1 MSLKRVFF
9 KDTFLYGI
17 TSYLGLL
24 AGIILT
30 PIYTRFLSK
39 EEFGIMD
46 LYNTW
51 NNFFIIIIPLGLST
65 AILRTFHDYNNNKNE
80 LKENLGTLLI
90 TLIINNLIYFGISLL
105 LTDIIKDYYFQT
117 NLDFTIYFL
126 SFGIVTMTVITSYFQ
141 SLNRIRF
148 KLGHY
153 IIINLV
159 PFLIMVF
166 GGYYLVIVQKTGI
179 AGFFQASF
187 ISCAIG
193 LILSLI
199 FGKEFIYFK
208 FNRRILV
215 DTLKYSLPLLFVLIF
230 IRFTHLIDRIIINS
244 MLDISAVGDFSIAM
258 RINNIFQIF
267 ISAFTTAWFPYAMS
281 IIRDE
286 NRNEIY
292 RKAFNYY
299 LLGFGFLCFIVVL
312 FSKELLL
319 IFAPSYLNVETVI
332 YPLLISTWIG
342 GLSYFFGLGIQVA
355 KKTIFLVYSSFISFI
370 VNVGL
375 SYLLTLQFG
384 LIGVILG
391 TLTATLVWIFVEYY
405 FSKKV
410 YDLSFPVKNLFLIL
424 LGVIVITFAVY
435 FINLFALNFWLFLV
449 LKVLFSGLIAIY
461 ILYKMDLINL
471 IKEKLTS

>member
-1 MSLKRVFF
+1 
-9 KDTFLYGI
+9 
-17 TSYLGLL
+17 
-24 AGIILT
+24 
-30 PIYTRFLSK
+30 
-39 EEFGIMD
+39 MD

-193 LILSLI
+193 LILSLV
-199 FGKEFIYFK
+199 FGKEFIS
-208 FNRRILV
+208 
-215 DTLKYSLPLLFVLIF
+215 TQVLRMIF
-230 IRFTHLIDRIIINS
+230 EQKDRQ
-244 MLDISAVGDFSIAM
+244 DGCKH
-258 RINNIFQIF
+258 
-267 ISAFTTAWFPYAMS
+267 
-281 IIRDE
+281 E
-286 NRNEIY
+286 
-292 RKAFNYY
+292 
-299 LLGFGFLCFIVVL
+299 VVQ
-312 FSKELLL
+312 
-319 IFAPSYLNVETVI
+319 Y
-332 YPLLISTWIG
+332 
-342 GLSYFFGLGIQVA
+342 
-355 KKTIFLVYSSFISFI
+355 
-370 VNVGL
+370 
-375 SYLLTLQFG
+375 
-384 LIGVILG
+384 
-391 TLTATLVWIFVEYY
+391 
-405 FSKKV
+405 
-410 YDLSFPVKNLFLIL
+410 
-424 LGVIVITFAVY
+424 
-435 FINLFALNFWLFLV
+435 
-449 LKVLFSGLIAIY
+449 
-461 ILYKMDLINL
+461 
-471 IKEKLTS
+471 